1 MADSAA
7 DQDELYEQAA
17 AQYSAAIQR
26 LARGYESDPDK
37 RLDLVQDIHVA
48 LWRSFAQFA
57 GRASMR
63 TWVYRVAHNTAIS
76 RITRRRANT
85 PTFVTLDELAETA
98 VEEDATRA
106 VDRRIALERLL
117 ALIRSLDPLD
127 RQVILLY
134 LEDVDA
140 HSIAAIVGLS
150 PGNVATKV
158 HRIKQILVRRF
169 HGAADDALRS

>member
-7 DQDELYEQAA
+7 DQDALYQQAA
-17 AQYSAAIQR
+17 AAYSGAIER
-26 LARGYESDPDK
+26 LARGYEPDADQ
-37 RLDLVQDIHVA
+37 RRDLVQDIHVA

-76 RITRRRANT
+76 RITRRRART
-85 PTFVTLDELAETA
+85 PTFVTLDALAEAA
-98 VEEDATRA
+98 VDEDATRA
-106 VDRRIALERLL
+106 VDRRMALERLL

-127 RQVILLY
+127 REVILLY
-134 LEDVDA
+134 LEDLDA
-140 HSIAAIVGLS
+140 QSIAAVVGLS

-158 HRIKQILVRRF
+158 HRIKQILARRF
-169 HGAADDALRS
+169 HGAPHDA

>member
-7 DQDELYEQAA
+7 DRDALYHQAA
-17 AQYSAAIQR
+17 EVYSDAIKR
-26 LARGYESDPDK
+26 LARGYEPDPDK
-37 RLDLVQDIHVA
+37 RRDLVQDIHVA

-76 RITRRRANT
+76 RITRNRARA

-98 VEEDATRA
+98 IEEDATRA

-117 ALIRSLDPLD
+117 ALIQSLDPVD

-134 LEDVDA
+134 LEDLDA
-140 HSIAAIVGLS
+140 KSIAAIVGLS
-150 PGNVATKV
+150 PGNVTTKV
-158 HRIKQILVRRF
+158 HRIKQILARRF
-169 HGAADDALRS
+169 HGALHDA

>member
-7 DQDELYEQAA
+7 DRDALYKQAA
-17 AQYSAAIQR
+17 AEFSGAIDR
-26 LARGYESDPDK
+26 LARAYEPDPDK
-37 RLDLVQDIHVA
+37 RRDLVQDIHVA
-48 LWRSFAQFA
+48 LWRSLAQFA

-76 RITRRRANT
+76 RITRRRANS
-85 PTFVTLDELAETA
+85 PTFVTLDELAEPA
-98 VEEDATRA
+98 AAEDATHA

-117 ALIRSLDPLD
+117 VLIQSLDPLD

-134 LEDVDA
+134 LEEVDA
-140 HSIAAIVGLS
+140 QSIAAIVGLS

-158 HRIKQILVRRF
+158 HRIKQILARRF
-169 HGAADDALRS
+169 HGAPHDA

>member
-1 MADSAA
+1 MADSTA
-7 DQDELYEQAA
+7 DRDTLYKQAA
-17 AQYSAAIQR
+17 AEFSGAIDR
-26 LARGYESDPDK
+26 LARGYEPDPDK
-37 RLDLVQDIHVA
+37 RRDLIQDIHVA

-57 GRASMR
+57 GRASLR

-98 VEEDATRA
+98 VEEDATRT

-117 ALIRSLDPLD
+117 ALIQSLDPLD

-134 LEDVDA
+134 LEEIDA
-140 HSIAAIVGLS
+140 QSIAAIVGLS

-158 HRIKQILVRRF
+158 HRIKQILARRF
-169 HGAADDALRS
+169 HGAHHDA

>member
-7 DQDELYEQAA
+7 DQDALYQQAA
-17 AQYSAAIQR
+17 AAYSGAIER
-26 LARGYESDPDK
+26 LARGYEPDPDK
-37 RLDLVQDIHVA
+37 RRDLVQDIHVA

-76 RITRRRANT
+76 RITRRRANA

-98 VEEDATRA
+98 VGEDATRA
-106 VDRRIALERLL
+106 VDRRIARERLL
-117 ALIRSLDPLD
+117 ALIQSLDPLD

-140 HSIAAIVGLS
+140 QSIATIVGLS

-158 HRIKQILVRRF
+158 HRIKRILARRF
-169 HGAADDALRS
+169 YGVLHDA

>member
-7 DQDELYEQAA
+7 DRDALYQQAA
-17 AQYSAAIQR
+17 EAYSGAIRR
-26 LARGYESDPDK
+26 LASGYEPDPDK
-37 RLDLVQDIHVA
+37 RRDLVQDIHVA
-48 LWRSFAQFA
+48 LWRSLARFA

-76 RITRRRANT
+76 RITRRRAHA
-85 PTFVTLDELAETA
+85 PALVTLDELVETA
-98 VEEDATRA
+98 VDEDVTRA
-106 VDRRIALERLL
+106 VDRRMALERLL

-140 HSIAAIVGLS
+140 QSIAAIVGLS

-158 HRIKQILVRRF
+158 HRIKQILARRF
-169 HGAADDALRS
+169 HGALHDA

>member
-1 MADSAA
+1 MAEPAA
-7 DQDELYEQAA
+7 EQDALYQQAA
-17 AQYSAAIQR
+17 EAYSAAIQR
-26 LARGYESDPDK
+26 LARGYEPDPDK
-37 RLDLVQDIHVA
+37 RRDLVQDIHVA

-76 RITRRRANT
+76 RITRRRTNS
-85 PTFVTLDELAETA
+85 PTFVTLDELVETA
-98 VEEDATRA
+98 VEEDALRT

-117 ALIRSLDPLD
+117 ALIQSLDPLD

-134 LEDVDA
+134 LEEVDA
-140 HSIAAIVGLS
+140 QSIAAIVGLS

-158 HRIKQILVRRF
+158 HRIKQILARRF
-169 HGAADDALRS
+169 HGAPNDA

>member
-1 MADSAA
+1 MANSAV
-7 DQDELYEQAA
+7 DQDVLYEQAA
-17 AQYSAAIQR
+17 ATYTSAIER
-26 LARGYESDPDK
+26 LARGYEPDPDK
-37 RLDLVQDIHVA
+37 RRDLVQDIHVA

-76 RITRRRANT
+76 RVTRRRARE
-85 PTFVTLDELAETA
+85 PKFVTLEELADTPVA
-98 VEEDATRA
+98 NDGTDD

-117 ALIRSLDPLD
+117 ALIRRLDPID

-134 LEDVDA
+134 LEEFDA
-140 HSIAAIVGLS
+140 QSIAEIVGIA

-158 HRIKQILVRRF
+158 HRLKQILSRRF
-169 HGAADDALRS
+169 HGAPHDA

>member
-7 DQDELYEQAA
+7 NQDALYQQAA
-17 AQYSAAIQR
+17 ETYSGAIDR
-26 LARGYESDPDK
+26 LARGYEPDPDK
-37 RLDLVQDIHVA
+37 RRDLVQDIHVA

-76 RITRRRANT
+76 RILRRRRNT
-85 PTFVTLDELAETA
+85 PTFTTLDELADTA
-98 VEEDATRA
+98 ADGDATSA
-106 VDRRIALERLL
+106 VDRRLALERLL

-140 HSIAAIVGLS
+140 QSIAAIVGLS

-158 HRIKQILVRRF
+158 HRIKQILARRF
-169 HGAADDALRS
+169 HGVPHDA

>member
-7 DQDELYEQAA
+7 DRDALYQQAA
-17 AQYSAAIQR
+17 AAYSGAIRR
-26 LARGYESDPDK
+26 LARGYEPDPDK
-37 RLDLVQDIHVA
+37 RRDLVQDIHVA

-76 RITRRRANT
+76 RITRNRARA
-85 PTFVTLDELAETA
+85 PTFVTLDALAETA
-98 VEEDATRA
+98 VEDATRA

-117 ALIRSLDPLD
+117 ALIQSLDPVD

-134 LEDVDA
+134 LEDLDA
-140 HSIAAIVGLS
+140 KSIAAIVGLS
-150 PGNVATKV
+150 PGNVTTKV
-158 HRIKQILVRRF
+158 HRIKQILARRF
-169 HGAADDALRS
+169 HGALHDA

>member
-1 MADSAA
+1 MAESAA
-7 DQDELYEQAA
+7 DRDALYRQAVA
-17 AQYSAAIQR
+17 AYSGAIKR
-26 LARGYESDPDK
+26 LARGYEPDPDK
-37 RLDLVQDIHVA
+37 RRDLVQDIHVA

-76 RITRRRANT
+76 RITRRRAYA
-85 PTFVTLDELAETA
+85 PTFVTLDEIAETA

-117 ALIRSLDPLD
+117 ALIQSLDPLD

-140 HSIAAIVGLS
+140 QSIAAIVGLS

-158 HRIKQILVRRF
+158 HRIKQILARRF
-169 HGAADDALRS
+169 HGAPHDA